1 MCCGFPSFRSRS
13 RGCLCTV
20 CTEFP
25 RRGART
31 PAPAASH
38 CKKLWAS
45 PFMSF
50 LVRGNAVSVSL
61 RSTISPVQRTA
72 FIFRA
77 SLCAAV
83 HAVISSNIGCE
94 NVFFV
99 YVCGSPYKIIEND
112 SPFSR
117 AGGFSSFT
125 SEGCVWRVPQTPQEL
140 CSACAAVT
148 DSAAIH
154 IINAAVFIFYLK
166 SSLKRLCIPSK
177 EPFEKMRIIFFAF
190 AGLFP
195 DLFFQ
200 LLKQS
205 RVGSKSSYFSGVGSS
220 HSRSV
225 NTAFGGNF

>member
-1 MCCGFPSFRSRS
+1 MPLACRC
-13 RGCLCTV
+13 
-20 CTEFP
+20 
-25 RRGART
+25 ARQY
-31 PAPAASH
+31 PP
-38 CKKLWAS
+38 CKK
-45 PFMSF
+45 
-50 LVRGNAVSVSL
+50 
-61 RSTISPVQRTA
+61 TA

-154 IINAAVFIFYLK
+154 IINVAVFIFYLK

-177 EPFEKMRIIFFAF
+177 EPFEKNAHNIFSPLPVSSLTCFSSSSSNPALEVK
-190 AGLFP
+190 AVIFP
-195 DLFFQ
+195 
-200 LLKQS
+200 
-205 RVGSKSSYFSGVGSS
+205 VGSS